1 MRADGKRVKNA
12 DPMYTVAA
20 HIMSKRTDAMN
31 MITIDIPVEPMKEYI
46 NEKRKQGI
54 NISHMSVVLAAY
66 IRTMKEFPELN
77 RFVVNKK
84 IYQRNEI
91 AVGMVVLKP
100 GEMGVVKTHKVK
112 GTLGKH
118 LREMGLVNGIPI
130 KLERKAP
137 LGYPVE
143 IRIQGFSL
151 ALRKEEAQAI
161 ELE

>member
-1 MRADGKRVKNA
+1 MAK
-12 DPMYTVAA
+12 TVDDL
-20 HIMSKRTDAMN
+20 I
-31 MITIDIPVEPMKEYI
+31 
-46 NEKRKQGI
+46 
-54 NISHMSVVLAAY
+54 
-66 IRTMKEFPELN
+66 
-77 RFVVNKK
+77 
-84 IYQRNEI
+84 
-91 AVGMVVLKP
+91 P
-100 GEMGVVKTHKVK
+100 GETGIVKQHRVK

-118 LREMGLVNGIPI
+118 LREMGLENGTPI